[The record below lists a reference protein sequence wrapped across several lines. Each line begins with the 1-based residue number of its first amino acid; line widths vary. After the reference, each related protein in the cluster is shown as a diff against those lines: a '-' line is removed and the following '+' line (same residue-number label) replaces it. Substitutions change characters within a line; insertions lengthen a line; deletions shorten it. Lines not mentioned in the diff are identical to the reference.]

1 MFNLLYNQICFL
13 YLNIESNK
21 AKMKNKIM
29 TKQDLIYQIIPMI
42 QNSHNEKDISDLQTF
57 DIDELKEILTDLK
70 EN

>member
-1 MFNLLYNQICFL
+1 
-13 YLNIESNK
+13 
-21 AKMKNKIM
+21 M